1 MKTNI
6 NRAGMFI
13 AVMPDGSL
21 IPVEA
26 HIVVRWVLKDLDD
39 PELLTVLFSAKK
51 IIRKSPRKED

>member
-6 NRAGMFI
+6 RRTGKFV
-13 AVMPDGSL
+13 AVMKDGSL

-26 HIVVRWVLKDLDD
+26 HIVVKWVLKDLDD

-51 IIRKSPRKED
+51 IIRKN